1 MDIEEND
8 DIASALRSAMEE
20 SSAAEPEVEVTPEPE
35 RKRGPD
41 GKFTANADDTE
52 VEAAARLE
60 PKEKALEEAKTDEA
74 KDEAAAPQTLSVER
88 PPSSWTPAARE
99 KWNDIDP
106 DIRQEIIR
114 REEASMNG
122 VRQIQERFQP
132 MQQFVESMRPVAQEA
147 QAAGMQ
153 PDQYIYNLA
162 SSERVLRTADL
173 PTKFNELMRI
183 ADQYG
188 LPLRDIINKSV
199 GEEVIKA
206 PKQAAQTQLP
216 PEVAQELQYMRQ
228 WRENNEREQSTT
240 MVETFGK
247 DKDFFN
253 DVRHQMADLVER
265 GLANSLDDAYDKAC
279 WSNPEVRKVMLAR
292 EKGSVISDK
301 SKAAAGASIKPG
313 GKVHVD
319 VDDDADSDDLAAT
332 IRQSY
337 ERAATGRI

>member
-8 DIASALRSAMEE
+8 DIASSLREAFSAQE
-20 SSAAEPEVEVTPEPE
+20 SAGDEGVSEKEDS
-35 RKRGPD
+35 RKRD
-41 GKFTANADDTE
+41 ESGKFVANAEDTP

-60 PKEKALEEAKTDEA
+60 PKEKAPAEAKTDEA
-74 KDEAAAPQTLSVER
+74 KVSPEVPQTLSVER

-99 KWNDIDP
+99 KWNAIDP

-199 GEEVIKA
+199 GDEIIKA

-228 WRENNEREQSTT
+228 WRENNERQQSIS
-240 MVETFGK
+240 MVEDFGK

-253 DVRHQMADLVER
+253 DVRHVMADLVER
-265 GLANSLDDAYDKAC
+265 GIANSLDDAYDKAC
-279 WSNPEVRKVMLAR
+279 WSTPEVRTVMLQR
-292 EKGSVISDK
+292 EKGSAITDK
-301 SKAAAGASIKPG
+301 ARAAAGTSIKTG
-313 GKVHVD
+313 GRVD
-319 VDDDADSDDLAAT
+319 VKLDDDGDDDLADT
-332 IRQSY
+332 IRKSFNA
-337 ERAATGRI
+337 AATGRI